1 MRILKSSCALG
12 SLGSLFSRL
21 GLARSPRAA
30 VLAFLC
36 CLLLPVSAMA
46 RGTYLTVP
54 EFVSST
60 FGGSEPPLKTLWLS
74 GELQQRLHKV
84 FGHPY
89 KSLRLRYWQQDA
101 KSAWVLEEIGKELPI
116 TLGVVVNGASIEQI
130 RVLTYRESRGGEVR
144 HPFFTEQFEGAQ
156 LGADDTLDRQI
167 DGITGA
173 TLSVRAVTRVA
184 EAALVLAAAVADKD
198 AAQ

>member
-12 SLGSLFSRL
+12 SLSSLFSRL

-36 CLLLPVSAMA
+36 CLLLPVSVMA

-60 FGGSEPPLKTLWLS
+60 FRGSEPPLKTLWLS

-130 RVLTYRESRGGEVR
+130 RILTYRESRGGEVR

-198 AAQ
+198 AVQ

>member
-1 MRILKSSCALG
+1 MRTHKSSCALG
-12 SLGSLFSRL
+12 SLGSLFSHL
-21 GLARSPRAA
+21 GFAQPGRAA
-30 VLAFLC
+30 VLVFLC
-36 CLLLPVSAMA
+36 CLLLPVSALA

-54 EFVSST
+54 EFVANT
-60 FGGSEPPLKTLWLS
+60 FAGSEPPIKTLWLS
-74 GELQQRLHKV
+74 GELQQRLHAV

-89 KSLRLRYWQQDA
+89 KSLRLRYWQQET

-156 LGADDTLDRQI
+156 LGADGVLDRHI

-184 EAALVLAAAVADKD
+184 EAALVLAAAVAGD

>member
-1 MRILKSSCALG
+1 
-12 SLGSLFSRL
+12 
-21 GLARSPRAA
+21 
-30 VLAFLC
+30 
-36 CLLLPVSAMA
+36 MA

-60 FGGSEPPLKTLWLS
+60 FRGSEPPLKTLWLS

-130 RVLTYRESRGGEVR
+130 RILTYRESRGGEVR

-198 AAQ
+198 AVQ

>member
-1 MRILKSSCALG
+1 
-12 SLGSLFSRL
+12 
-21 GLARSPRAA
+21 
-30 VLAFLC
+30 
-36 CLLLPVSAMA
+36 MA

-60 FGGSEPPLKTLWLS
+60 FRGSEPPLKTLWLS

-130 RVLTYRESRGGEVR
+130 RILTYRESRGG
-144 HPFFTEQFEGAQ
+144 
-156 LGADDTLDRQI
+156 
-167 DGITGA
+167 
-173 TLSVRAVTRVA
+173 
-184 EAALVLAAAVADKD
+184 
-198 AAQ
+198 